1 MLHCLSQV
9 FCYLPDFSGVKFW
22 WRTNP
27 AGLGTCIVHYFSF
40 ARVPFSFLWR
50 WCTDSLIDSIGLI
63 PDSPQPDYKWKE
75 QARTDTGTGSLVQ
88 TSRNFIKQNL
98 LLHLCKSLVLMTASP
113 SIIFRCCS
121 GRSTFRWC
129 SEMCKNS
136 GDFVS
141 CRPFCRGE
149 CFTIRMY
156 LPDKSKPLST

>member
-1 MLHCLSQV
+1 MKNKPCWAW
-9 FCYLPDFSGVKFW
+9 YLYCTLFQLCQSTFFFSLTLMHRLFD
-22 WRTNP
+22 R
-27 AGLGTCIVHYFSF
+27 HYWLDSWFST
-40 ARVPFSFLWR
+40 ARL
-50 WCTDSLIDSIGLI
+50 
-63 PDSPQPDYKWKE
+63 QMNE

-141 CRPFCRGE
+141 CRPFRRGE